1 MHGKAIATT
10 ALVALIASGAFAQ
23 TVGET
28 AANPAVTDGER
39 VVAGEREG
47 YPLDQ
52 GWQRVDMAG
61 LSADDLVGED
71 IVDMDGETIASI
83 DEVLLDQAG
92 ETMLVAQFGGF
103 LGFGSDRVLM
113 SMSDVDVVRDA
124 NDRLIVR
131 TNITPEA
138 LEARPAYEEG

>member
-1 MHGKAIATT
+1 
-10 ALVALIASGAFAQ
+10 
-23 TVGET
+23 
-28 AANPAVTDGER
+28 
-39 VVAGEREG
+39 
-47 YPLDQ
+47 
-52 GWQRVDMAG
+52 
-61 LSADDLVGED
+61 
-71 IVDMDGETIASI
+71 MDGETIASI